1 MCIFYHLPPLNTLLD
16 NGMTDSKQNS
26 TQQTMPN
33 KVAMT
38 VIGAGSYGTS
48 LAISLARNGADVMLW
63 GHEIDHLQR
72 LQADRENR
80 EFLAD
85 IPFPPSLIVETDLAT
100 AVQASRDLLIVV
112 PSHVFGIVLT
122 SIKPYLR
129 DDSRICWA
137 TKGLEPETGRLLKEV
152 AQEMLGDGYPLAV
165 LSGPTFA
172 RELAV
177 GMPTAISVAS
187 PDEQFLADLQET
199 IHCGKTFRVYANS
212 DFTGMQI
219 GGAVKNVIAIGAG
232 ISDGIGFGANA
243 RTALIT
249 RGLAEMSRLGMA
261 LGAQP
266 ETFMGM
272 AGLGDLVLTCTDN
285 QSRNR
290 RFGLALG
297 QGKSVDT
304 AQGDIGQVVEGY
316 RNTKEVWLLASRM
329 GVEMPI
335 VDQIYQVLYQGKD
348 AHMAAKDLLA
358 RDKKS
363 EG

>member
-1 MCIFYHLPPLNTLLD
+1 
-16 NGMTDSKQNS
+16 MTQSQVTNAY
-26 TQQTMPN
+26 N
-33 KVAMT
+33 KAISMT

-48 LAISLARNGADVMLW
+48 LAISLSRNGANVILW
-63 GHEIDHLQR
+63 GHDPEHMATLE
-72 LQADRENR
+72 ADRENR
-80 EFLAD
+80 AFLPG
-85 IPFPPSLIVETDLAT
+85 IEFPPSLIVESDLQK
-100 AVQASRDLLIVV
+100 AVQASRDLLVVV
-112 PSHVFGIVLT
+112 PSHVFGQVLK
-122 SIKPYLR
+122 SLQPYLR
-129 DDSRICWA
+129 ADSRICWA
-137 TKGLEPETGRLLKEV
+137 TKGLEPETGRLLKDV
-152 AQEMLGDGYPLAV
+152 AFDALGENYSLAV

-172 RELAV
+172 KELAA

-187 PDEQFLADLQET
+187 PDAQFVADLQEK
-199 IHCGKTFRVYANS
+199 IHCSKTFRVYANS
-212 DFTGMQI
+212 DFTGMQL

-232 ISDGIGFGANA
+232 MSDGIGFGANA

-249 RGLAEMSRLGMA
+249 RGLAEMSRLGAA

-297 QGKSVDT
+297 QGKDVDT
-304 AQGDIGQVVEGY
+304 AQQEIGQVVEGY
-316 RNTKEVWLLASRM
+316 RNTKEVWMLAQRM

-348 AHMAAKDLLA
+348 ARLAAQDLLA

-363 EG
+363 EGK